1 MNTGLNKGLNI
12 GLRTELSTGLS
23 TRARFAGGTCTRR
36 SALLAAGL
44 LAGCALDP
52 DADHTG
58 ADAPTAAPLPRP
70 ARVAWVFSSG
80 GPRGFVHVGV
90 VKALDEMGL
99 QPDLIVGASVGALV
113 AVLRAAGLR
122 GPALQALALDL
133 QPARLARLSITG
145 SERLSGGALADLV
158 HEQMQALGLRPLLQ
172 ALPVMAV
179 CVSTRLSDRAA
190 IAFSRGDA
198 GLAVQAACAIEGQF
212 SPVRIHGQRHADA
225 DLTLPLPVRLARSL
239 GAQRVLA
246 VDASADETRAP
257 PNTERWRAG
266 DLRKRALTRPD
277 AQAADLLLQPDIGY
291 YASISREYRERCID
305 AGYRSTLAEA
315 VRMRSL
321 HSPV

>member
-1 MNTGLNKGLNI
+1 MNTP
-12 GLRTELSTGLS
+12 
-23 TRARFAGGTCTRR
+23 ARPPSGACSRR
-36 SALLAAGL
+36 SALLAASL

-52 DADHTG
+52 DADHSG
-58 ADAPTAAPLPRP
+58 PDAPSAVPLPRP

-90 VKALDEMGL
+90 VKALDELGL

-133 QPARLARLSITG
+133 QPARLARLSIGG
-145 SERLSGGALADLV
+145 SERLSGSALVGLV
-158 HEQMQALGLRPLLQ
+158 HEQLQSLGQRPLLQ
-172 ALPVMAV
+172 TLPVMAV

-190 IAFSRGDA
+190 IAFNRGDA
-198 GLAVQAACAIEGQF
+198 GLAVQAACAIEDQF
-212 SPVRIHGQRHADA
+212 TPVRIRGQRHADA

-239 GAQRVLA
+239 GAARVLA
-246 VDASADETRAP
+246 VDASAHETRAP
-257 PNTERWRAG
+257 PGTERWRDG

-277 AQAADLLLQPDIGY
+277 AQAADLLLHPDIGY
-291 YASISREYRERCID
+291 YASISRDYRERCIE

-315 VRMRSL
+315 VRLKSL
-321 HSPV
+321 HSAA

>member
-1 MNTGLNKGLNI
+1 MNTGLNTGLTT
-12 GLRTELSTGLS
+12 GLRTELSTDLS
-23 TRARFAGGTCTRR
+23 TPARPAGGTCTRR

-113 AVLRAAGLR
+113 GVLRAAGLR

-158 HEQMQALGLRPLLQ
+158 HEHMQALGLRPLLQ

-291 YASISREYRERCID
+291 YASTSREYRERCIE

-315 VRMRSL
+315 ARMRSL
-321 HSPV
+321 HSSV

>member
-1 MNTGLNKGLNI
+1 M
-12 GLRTELSTGLS
+12 LS
-23 TRARFAGGTCTRR
+23 RR
-36 SALLAAGL
+36 SALLSTAL

-52 DADHTG
+52 DADHG
-58 ADAPTAAPLPRP
+58 GPDAPAAAPLPGP

-90 VKALDEMGL
+90 VKALDELGL

-133 QPARLARLSITG
+133 QPARLARLSLSLSLSG
-145 SERLSGGALADLV
+145 SERLSGKALASLV
-158 HEQMQALGLRPLLQ
+158 HEQLKSLGQRPLLQ
-172 ALPVMAV
+172 TLPVMAV

-190 IAFSRGDA
+190 IAFNRGDA

-212 SPVRIHGQRHADA
+212 SPVRIRGQRHADA
-225 DLTLPLPVRLARSL
+225 DLTLPLPVRLARAL

-246 VDASADETRAP
+246 VDASAHESRAP
-257 PNTERWRAG
+257 PGTERWRAG
-266 DLRKRALTRPD
+266 DLRKRALTQPD
-277 AQAADLLLQPDIGY
+277 AAAADVLLHPDIGY
-291 YASISREYRERCID
+291 YASISREYRERCVE

-315 VRMRSL
+315 VRLRGL
-321 HSPV
+321 HGAG